1 MSVFEI
7 GSLGRRKRENIFC
20 LQIYIFLYLCDSVDF
35 EEFKF
40 LCKQKIVQKYQNINS
55 RKKEERENPCFI
67 YNIRVFGILRFFIAS
82 IKLVPTRFKS
92 SRSRGAC
99 LSIHLTISLIKP
111 FFWYTSKRTRSRNI
125 RRGNSRRIKNK
136 SSTGKTG
143 MKLTYRTMESGEGR
157 LDFKFFSSFTF
168 FF

>member
-1 MSVFEI
+1 MQTKS
-7 GSLGRRKRENIFC
+7 
-20 LQIYIFLYLCDSVDF
+20 
-35 EEFKF
+35 
-40 LCKQKIVQKYQNINS
+40 VQKYQNINS

-111 FFWYTSKRTRSRNI
+111 SFWYISKRTRSRNI
-125 RRGNSRRIKNK
+125 RRGNTRRIKNK
-136 SSTGKTG
+136 SSE
-143 MKLTYRTMESGEGR
+143 KLEWNWRAYRTMESGKGR